1 MNPIGSA
8 TARILAV
15 DDQPLNLRLL
25 EKMLNAAGYC
35 GVVLVDD
42 PRQVL
47 SQYQK
52 QKPDLILLDL
62 NMPYLD
68 GHQVMEQLKTL
79 GDPLPAPI
87 IVLTAQDERPQ
98 RLKAL
103 EAGARDFL
111 SKPFDREELLV
122 RVRNILDAHIGSRL
136 IYDQKATLER
146 LVLEQTA
153 DLRRAHA
160 ALSEREHLLREGA
173 RLGRFGAW
181 VFDVEADRYQMCS
194 DDLAGLFGRSVAE
207 FEGDPSCQPRIAR
220 SDGSELGG
228 DARVNICSC
237 DGPADEIEFSA
248 RLSSG
253 ETRYF
258 REISH
263 PRRDEGTGKT
273 YRIGVT
279 QDVTDAKK
287 LEEKL
292 RLASDEYRR
301 LAQLSEEAN
310 RSKSEFLANM
320 SHELRTPLNAIIGFS
335 ELIMGSPNEIDR
347 EKLLNYINLINQ
359 SGQRLLYVIERIL
372 AVSQISAGSVDVC
385 IEECDILAFLEEC
398 VPSLEEKIGERG
410 LSMHFGPF
418 SEKIWTDRV
427 IMKKIFSE
435 LLSNS
440 VKFNRSA
447 GRVMIRSDIVDD
459 RVIVSIQDTGIG
471 MSDVEVTRAFERF
484 TQMEASSHR
493 TREGVGL
500 GLFLVRQFVDLLGG
514 TLSIV
519 SEKGKGTSVRLDLPR
534 RPMSALDKRRQEKV
548 ESPESSHL
556 AAAHG

>member
-8 TARILAV
+8 TARIIAV

-25 EKMLNAAGYC
+25 EKMLNAAGYY

-47 SQYQK
+47 SHYQK

-146 LVLEQTA
+146 LVREQTT

-220 SDGSELGG
+220 SDGSGLGG

-253 ETRYF
+253 EIRYF

-263 PRRDEGTGKT
+263 PKRDEGTGKT

-310 RSKSEFLANM
+310 RSKSEFLANI

-335 ELIMGSPNEIDR
+335 EIIMSNNENINK
-347 EKLLNYINLINQ
+347 EKIYSYVNLINE
-359 SGQRLLYVIERIL
+359 SGQRLLFLIERIL
-372 AVSQISAGSVDVC
+372 TLSQISAGRVDIDV
-385 IEECDILAFLEEC
+385 EECDVFNLLEEC
-398 VPSLEEKIGERG
+398 TSRLEGEIGERG
-410 LSMHFGPF
+410 LVIHFGPF
-418 SEKIWTDRV
+418 PEKIWTDRA
-427 IMKKIFSE
+427 IMKKVFFE

-459 RVIVSIQDTGIG
+459 RVIISIQDSGIG
-471 MSDVEVTRAFERF
+471 MSDVEMTRALERF

-493 TREGVGL
+493 TQEGVGL
-500 GLFLVRQFVDLLGG
+500 GLFLVRQCLDLLGG

-519 SEKGKGTSVRLDLPR
+519 SEKGRGTSVRLDLPR
-534 RPMSALDKRRQEKV
+534 RPMSALHEGREEKADH
-548 ESPESSHL
+548 SATSH
-556 AAAHG
+556 G